1 MAKNLILYGH
11 SGFDMNNY
19 GSFQKIALNCEDP
32 IIILLEDGVI
42 GSVNT
47 LNIENKFV
55 PYSDL
60 LNKNIPLYCV
70 IEDLEARSYES
81 SNLKENIKPISYL
94 DLIDLIETS
103 EQVISIL

>member
-1 MAKNLILYGH
+1 M
-11 SGFDMNNY
+11 
-19 GSFQKIALNCEDP
+19 
-32 IIILLEDGVI
+32 
-42 GSVNT
+42 
-47 LNIENKFV
+47 